1 MMYTSEV
8 TSQITANKSACMKN
22 KVSKKKHLKIHI
34 VSSFT
39 APGTT
44 NSLPLKKKKSTQK
57 NLCYN
62 ILYRVNYHLT
72 HSMMMNYLATVTLFH
87 FALSASQTPRTHK
100 VLESAA
106 L

>member
-44 NSLPLKKKKSTQK
+44 NSLPLKKKKVPKKPLLQYLVQGKLSFNTQHDDELPC
-57 NLCYN
+57 N
-62 ILYRVNYHLT
+62 
-72 HSMMMNYLATVTLFH
+72 SH
-87 FALSASQTPRTHK
+87 FIPFCTFSQTPRTHK
-100 VLESAA
+100 VLLESAA